1 MKTSKL
7 GIQLIKGAEGY
18 VSTAY
23 RCPAGIWTIGYGHTN
38 GVLEGMTCSPIQAL
52 RWLSEDLLVAENAV
66 NGLHLKINQN
76 QFDALVSFV
85 YNLGAADLYNSTL
98 LKKIKANANDPSI
111 RDEFEKWDY
120 GDGRVLSGL
129 VTRRKDEANLYF
141 SN

>member
-23 RCPAGIWTIGYGHTN
+23 RCPAGVWTIGYGHTK

-52 RWLSEDLLVAENAV
+52 RWLSEDLLDAEDAINC
-66 NGLHLKINQN
+66 LYLKISQN

-85 YNLGAADLYNSTL
+85 YNLGAAALYNSTL
-98 LKKIKANANDPSI
+98 LKRIKANANDPLI
-111 RDEFEKWDY
+111 RVEFEKWVY
-120 GDGRVLSGL
+120 GGGRMLSGL